1 MTKPS
6 PFLVEPLLKERVWGG
21 SRLGAHDPPYGEA
34 WIVSE
39 QSPVV
44 SGTCTGL
51 ALAEV
56 VDLDPAGFLGEPVFD
71 AHGAAFPLLIKLLDP
86 ADWLSI
92 QVHPDD
98 ALAIELEGPGFR
110 GKTEAWYVL
119 EADPGAELI
128 AGVRAGI
135 AAEDVR
141 GVIREGS
148 LEVLLERH
156 PVREGDALLVE
167 AGLIHALG
175 PGVFIYE
182 VQQSSD
188 LTYRV
193 SDWGRPPSAG
203 RALHIEQSARS
214 VKPELR
220 PQFAPMVKRLPNGSF
235 PVLGCQY
242 FDLELVDSGGV
253 AIERNTGKR
262 SFAAV
267 TLIQGNAELV
277 SRHGRLPLD
286 RYQSAV
292 VPAATGRYHLE
303 GTEPFRALVSTV
315 PSPI

>member
-1 MTKPS
+1 MTS
-6 PFLVEPLLKERVWGG
+6 LAPFVVEPLLKERVWGG
-21 SRLGAHDPPYGEA
+21 ARLGQHDPPFGEA

-39 QSPVV
+39 QSPIG
-44 SGTCTGL
+44 SGPFSGMT
-51 ALAEV
+51 LAEAV
-56 VDLDPAGFLGEPVFD
+56 AAEPLELLGRRVFD
-71 AHGAAFPLLIKLLDP
+71 TEGAVFPLLIKLLDP

-128 AGVRAGI
+128 AGVRPGI
-135 AAEDVR
+135 ANEDVIE
-141 GVIREGS
+141 VIRNGS

-175 PGVFIYE
+175 PGLFIYE

-193 SDWGRPPSAG
+193 SDWGRPAGAG
-203 RALHIEQSARS
+203 RALHIEQSARAA
-214 VKPELR
+214 KLELR

-235 PVLGCQY
+235 PVLSCEY
-242 FDLELVDSGGV
+242 FALELVDSDGV
-253 AIERNTGKR
+253 AIERDTEDR

-267 TLIQGNAELV
+267 TVIEG
-277 SRHGRLPLD
+277 
-286 RYQSAV
+286 SAV
-292 VPAATGRYHLE
+292 VATGGDRLTLGRYESAIVPAACGPYVLE
-303 GTEPFRALVSTV
+303 GSGSFRALVSSV
-315 PSPI
+315 P